1 VLAVGTIGPASWLLP
16 AAGAGC
22 VLLTAGAGGVVVV
35 GPDEVQPV
43 MASTMAAPTASAAAA
58 IPRPR
63 AVRPPGRGIDML
75 PIMP

>member
-1 VLAVGTIGPASWLLP
+1 
-16 AAGAGC
+16 
-22 VLLTAGAGGVVVV
+22 VVVV